1 MVGVI
6 VIIVLFPNGIRALRQ
21 ASQAQGTFAGNCSL
35 VLMCVFSASWE
46 VMTSVPA
53 VDRYA
58 MGKALELCQACVGF
72 DGALWG
78 FITCPQ
84 PGQAHLYCSP
94 WRLPVCGAE
103 ATSCLSPRGGGRGF
117 DPPPSRGG
125 HRKAR
130 FLAASGVRAKI

>member
-1 MVGVI
+1 MI
-6 VIIVLFPNGIRALRQ
+6 VIIVLFPSGIRAQRQ

-53 VDRYA
+53 VDRRA
-58 MGKALELCQACVGF
+58 MGKALEPRQTCVGF
-72 DGALWG
+72 DGSLWG
-78 FITCPQ
+78 LITCPQ

-94 WRLPVCGAE
+94 WRLPLCGAE
-103 ATSCLSPRGGGRGF
+103 ATSCPSPRGGGRGF
-117 DPPPSRGG
+117 DLPPSRRG

-130 FLAASGVRAKI
+130 FLAASGVRAKM